1 MATHTEIPTLPE
13 ALDALADAASF
24 SSDEQLAVAAR
35 RLMAKHARKLYKHLP
50 GALEGE
56 DPHHVH
62 QARVAT
68 RRLRASLQATA
79 PAYRIKPVKRLRK
92 QLRRLAQALGAV
104 RDYDVLLQRVRED
117 IEELPAPE
125 RPPLQAVVDQMQRER
140 DDAHAALVAEIQHK
154 RTAALLDNLN
164 YFLLC
169 PIEDVEAQADEL
181 PLLVR
186 HYAGSA
192 IWQRFEEVRRFETLM
207 PQASSTQ
214 LHELRIACKH
224 LRYTL
229 ELFEPALPKAGEDS
243 IGRVTAMQEH
253 LGVLHDIDVAIEYFR
268 DKHGQAA
275 QSDLQND
282 GTVSPDGEIS
292 YQVALDHYVS
302 LRQQER
308 DDLLSGIPKLWDSL
322 TLVTPR
328 RCSRG

>member
-1 MATHTEIPTLPE
+1 
-13 ALDALADAASF
+13 
-24 SSDEQLAVAAR
+24 
-35 RLMAKHARKLYKHLP
+35 MAKHARKLYKHLP
-50 GALEGE
+50 GALEGD
-56 DPHHVH
+56 DPHDVH

-79 PAYRIKPVKRLRK
+79 PAYRNKPVMRLRK
-92 QLRRLAQALGAV
+92 QLRRLAQALGTV
-104 RDYDVLLQRVRED
+104 RDYDVLLQRIRED
-117 IEELPAPE
+117 VEELPEVE
-125 RPPLQAVVDQMQRER
+125 RPPLQVVVDQIQRER
-140 DDAHAALVAEIQHK
+140 DAAHAALVADIQHK

-164 YFLLC
+164 NFLLC
-169 PIEDVEAQADEL
+169 PIEDVQARGDDL

-214 LHELRIACKH
+214 LHDLRIACKH

-229 ELFEPALPKAGEDS
+229 ELFESALPKAVEDS
-243 IGRVTAMQEH
+243 LERVTAMQEH
-253 LGVLHDIDVAIEYFR
+253 LGVVHDIDVAIEYFGNR
-268 DKHGQAA
+268 HGQTEQSKLQTDGAA
-275 QSDLQND
+275 
-282 GTVSPDGEIS
+282 SPDGEVS

-308 DDLLSGIPKLWDSL
+308 DDLLAGVPRLWDSL

-328 RCSRG
+328 RKLARLIAEL